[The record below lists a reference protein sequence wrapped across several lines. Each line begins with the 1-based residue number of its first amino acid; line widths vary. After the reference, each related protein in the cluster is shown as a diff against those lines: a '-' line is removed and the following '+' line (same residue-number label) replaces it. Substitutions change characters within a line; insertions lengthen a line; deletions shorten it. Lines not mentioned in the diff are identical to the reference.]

1 MNIIQEELLK
11 YNQWVT
17 WKFERRGDY
26 MAKVPYTIFGARAS
40 VSSPMDWTTYEKA
53 SQCPDRDG
61 VGFVFTMTDPFIGID
76 FDHIRSKDSGFI
88 APDLLAEV
96 MALNTYTEISPSGT
110 GLHAIC
116 KGTMPPG
123 KCRGNNREMYKSSR
137 FFTVTGNHLE
147 GTPLEINVV
156 PIELLTA
163 LKSKMSTDKKRHAAV
178 QSVKVIES
186 VNKFSPE
193 IATELV
199 KKLSV
204 NPEFVKLARGVWQDR
219 FSSQSEADFFF
230 CRMIADETDNVE
242 TINYIFRKS
251 ALFRPKWNTGYGKRT
266 VDSAITASLINM
278 VASELV

>member
-1 MNIIQEELLK
+1 
-11 YNQWVT
+11 
-17 WKFERRGDY
+17 
-26 MAKVPYTIFGARAS
+26 
-40 VSSPMDWTTYEKA
+40 
-53 SQCPDRDG
+53 
-61 VGFVFTMTDPFIGID
+61 
-76 FDHIRSKDSGFI
+76 
-88 APDLLAEV
+88 
-96 MALNTYTEISPSGT
+96 
-110 GLHAIC
+110 
-116 KGTMPPG
+116 
-123 KCRGNNREMYKSSR
+123 MYKASR

-147 GTPLEINVV
+147 GTVKEINVV
-156 PIELLTA
+156 PTEILA
-163 LKSKMSTDKKRHAAV
+163 SLKSKMSIDKKGHAAV
-178 QSVKVIES
+178 QSVKVVES
-186 VNKFSPE
+186 INKFSPE